1 MDEVKQEWVAEKL
14 LWGLW
19 RGIDEAYKMKYPRD
33 IWDHFENALKSAS
46 YTSNLKGF
54 LERFQK
60 RIPMRLE
67 RQYMKDVLS
76 VVECGQDDLVMGWL
90 RYESTYMMML
100 VRVKNQTRKDDYAA
114 MMAEKEAALNDFLGK
129 NEGLPVGIGDVEN
142 DFLSKYEK

>member
-1 MDEVKQEWVAEKL
+1 
-14 LWGLW
+14 
-19 RGIDEAYKMKYPRD
+19 
-33 IWDHFENALKSAS
+33 
-46 YTSNLKGF
+46 
-54 LERFQK
+54 
-60 RIPMRLE
+60 
-67 RQYMKDVLS
+67 MKDVLS